1 MIFDLEKDPNLP
13 DFAADVCVV
22 GAGVAGLVLSAEML
36 RQGKRVL
43 LLESGGAGMET
54 AVQNLNACFYTGQPR
69 RTAHAGGCRVLG
81 GTSTAWGG
89 QILGLREGDFAARAW
104 LPGSGWPLDE
114 TELKPYYQ
122 RALAAEGLSAAL
134 QTDEEVWQQMKTDPP
149 PLGDELECYF
159 TRWCPEPNFARLYAD
174 VLNSSELCVVLH
186 ATATAMLFRED
197 GTRLRGLHCRTI
209 SGRQHDF
216 SAARFVFCLGTIE
229 AIRFLLQAGEEIGAK
244 AWNRSGLLG
253 KHFQSHIDY
262 NAASIPAQDALRLRR
277 WFANVYIK
285 GFKYHP
291 KFRLS
296 VAEQQ
301 KRRILNIA
309 GAITCIHPA
318 EKQLRRAKRLAK
330 DFLRNRKSQ
339 AGWRDLPSLAR
350 QSGTMLMLAYGY
362 RVQRRA
368 WWSRDSS
375 FWLRVHCEQ
384 EPTSQSRVTLSDVR
398 DGVGLLQAKVD
409 WRVSPLEWKTVREFT
424 EQARRNFAALGAT
437 GILPQP
443 ELDREDG
450 FANVTFD
457 NSHHDMGGTRMSES
471 PADGVVDPNLKLHGI
486 DNAYVCS
493 ASVFPAGG
501 FSNPTHTLIALAIR
515 LADHLVSRAPD
526 AISLD
531 GRNVHA

>member
-1 MIFDLEKDPNLP
+1 MIFDLESDADLP
-13 DFAADVCVV
+13 EFSADVCVV
-22 GAGVAGLVLSAEML
+22 GAGVAGLVLAAEMV

-43 LLESGGAGMET
+43 LLESGGTGPDA

-69 RTAHAGGCRVLG
+69 RTAHVGRFRALG

-89 QILGLREGDFAARAW
+89 QILELTESDFATRAW
-104 LPGSGWPLDE
+104 VPASGWPLRKA
-114 TELKPYYQ
+114 ELQPYYA
-122 RALAAEGLSAAL
+122 RALVAEVLASVVRNDG
-134 QTDEEVWQQMKTDPP
+134 EVWQQMRSDPP
-149 PLGDELECYF
+149 PLGDELETYF
-159 TRWCPEPNFARLYAD
+159 TRWCPEPNFARLYSD
-174 VLNSSELCVVLH
+174 VLKSPELCVVLH
-186 ATATAMLFRED
+186 ATATAMLFCEE

-229 AIRFLLQAGEEIGAK
+229 AIRFLLQAGGDISAK

-262 NAASIPAQDALRLRR
+262 NAASIEAEDALRLRP
-277 WFANVYIK
+277 WFANVYLK

-296 VAEQQ
+296 AAEQQ

-309 GAITCIHPA
+309 GSITCINPA
-318 EKQLRRAKRLAK
+318 ETQLRRAKRLAK
-330 DFLRNRKSQ
+330 DFLHGRKSELR
-339 AGWRDLPSLAR
+339 WRDLPSLAR

-362 RVQRRA
+362 RVQHRA
-368 WWSRDSS
+368 WWSRDSN

-384 EPTSQSRVTLSDVR
+384 EPASQSRVTLTDTR
-398 DGVGLLQAKVD
+398 DAAGLLQAKVD
-409 WRVSPLEWKTVREFT
+409 WRVSPLEWKTIREFT

-437 GILPQP
+437 RILPQP

-450 FANVTFD
+450 FAKVVFD

-471 PADGVVDPNLKLHGI
+471 PADGVVDENLKLHGI
-486 DNAYVCS
+486 ENAYVCS

-515 LADHLVSRAPD
+515 LADHLVSRQPGAMSPD
-526 AISLD
+526 R
-531 GRNVHA
+531 RNVHA